1 MKTIHCQQRLDVH
14 ADYDVIVAGAGPA
27 GICAAVAAAR
37 QGAKVALVER
47 YGVVGG
53 NLTAGYVGPILGMV
67 GRGTMRDELVRLL
80 GVPDNDMIGI
90 TGKAHDIERAKCVL
104 AELIARETID
114 VYLQSTVY
122 DVLKEGDAVRGLLL
136 ATNEGPLA
144 LTARI
149 TVDATGDAVVS
160 YLAGAAIEKGRDDG
174 LMQPVTLE
182 FTIDGVDDTRGV
194 VCIGDVDEVE
204 LGGERFLDFCRRCA
218 DEGKLPQKLAA
229 VRLHP
234 TTHAGQRQVNTTQV
248 NGVDSTRVDHLFR
261 AEVELR
267 QQIGLLV
274 DFFRTN
280 LPGYE
285 QCRCI
290 SSGTTVGVRES
301 RRVMGDYVITAEEL
315 AAGKRFDDAVVHP
328 QPCRRRSGR
337 GADPILR
344 TLRPALPLLHAARR
358 REPLHRG
365 PLHLGHAPRP
375 CLLPRHVD
383 LHGHGRGGRH
393 RRGALRPQRVHA
405 PHARRGGAAADDDR
419 QGHRT
424 LRLRGTARCTVARYG
439 SYRPTLFRKA
449 EAMPRAAARPSGKPD
464 NRARARTSAPRPSP

>member
-80 GVPDNDMIGI
+80 GVPDNDMIGV
-90 TGKAHDIERAKCVL
+90 TGKAHDIEQAKRAL

-122 DVLKEGDAVRGLLL
+122 DVIKEGDAVQGLLL

-160 YLAGAAIEKGRDDG
+160 YLAGAQIEKGRDDG

-182 FTIDGVDDTRGV
+182 FTVDGVDDSRGV

-204 LGGERFLDFCRRCA
+204 LDGERFLDFCRRCA
-218 DEGKLPQKLAA
+218 DEGKLPQTLAA

-267 QQIGLLV
+267 RQIELLV
-274 DFFRTN
+274 DFFRKN

-285 QCRCI
+285 RCRCI

-315 AAGKRFDDAVVHP
+315 AAGKRFDDAMVHRAEFIVDIHNP
-328 QPCRRRSGR
+328 AGAGQAEERIQYCKPYDLPYRCFTPRGIENLYTAGRCISGTHR
-337 GADPILR
+337 AHASYRVMSICMAMGEAVGIAAALCARKGCTPR
-344 TLRPALPLLHAARR
+344 TLDVGEL
-358 REPLHRG
+358 
-365 PLHLGHAPRP
+365 
-375 CLLPRHVD
+375 
-383 LHGHGRGGRH
+383 
-393 RRGALRPQRVHA
+393 QRTMTDK
-405 PHARRGGAAADDDR
+405 GIE
-419 QGHRT
+419 
-424 LRLRGTARCTVARYG
+424 
-439 SYRPTLFRKA
+439 LF
-449 EAMPRAAARPSGKPD
+449 D
-464 NRARARTSAPRPSP
+464 